1 MLQHSCVCLYLFSP
15 PVPSS
20 DPVTVTTS
28 KAKVEVHENTSKLLS
43 LQIISWTCL
52 KAFRLTLYLFFAK
65 DAVLSC
71 EFRTEKETNPRVEWK
86 KRGKDVSYVYFD
98 GEFTG
103 GLLFCPFQNVLQPI
117 FISLDILWNLLKGEM
132 CHLHHL
138 WHQMTFSLV
147 RSHQQ
152 NFCKILQAKKA
163 HFQQCS
169 DDVWSTAHTD
179 VAFKPCSFLLVN
191 AEPTAKSV
199 YGNAKLPIAQIPID
213 MTGFRPWNFAK
224 QW

>member
-20 DPVTVTTS
+20 NPVTVTTS

-52 KAFRLTLYLFFAK
+52 KAFELTLYLFFAK

-98 GEFTG
+98 GDFTG

-117 FISLDILWNLLKGEM
+117 FISLDILWNLLSVSV
-132 CHLHHL
+132 
-138 WHQMTFSLV
+138 TPLV
-147 RSHQQ
+147 TTNDILLGTVTSAKFLQ
-152 NFCKILQAKKA
+152 NFASKKGP
-163 HFQQCS
+163 F
-169 DDVWSTAHTD
+169 
-179 VAFKPCSFLLVN
+179 
-191 AEPTAKSV
+191 SV
-199 YGNAKLPIAQIPID
+199 V
-213 MTGFRPWNFAK
+213 
-224 QW
+224 